1 VSLSS
6 LIATGG
12 PGPAPVEYAVAVDR
26 YLESATLGAP
36 SRRVYRISLTG
47 WAWPLVGR
55 ERPAGAG
62 RRRAAPPI
70 VPLALL
76 DRPEAAGR
84 LAAAT
89 AARAAVAG
97 ARTVN
102 RELSALRSAVGWWQ
116 DQRWIDSDP
125 TAGLRHLS
133 RPARPPLALGAVQQ
147 AALLRAPAGLREHTF
162 WRLLADTGAPAE
174 EILALNADE
183 VDLAGHRTRS
193 GLRAGRGLSGAGLG
207 GLGLGSAGLG
217 VNGGALRWTPAT
229 SDRLSWL
236 LAGRSR
242 GPVFLTERRAPAGTP
257 DADVCPLTGR
267 ARMSYRRAA
276 EIFTTVTR
284 SLDPAGRGW
293 TLHQLRPATQQAA

>member
-1 VSLSS
+1 MSLSS
-6 LIATGG
+6 LIATAG

-26 YLESATLGAP
+26 YLDSATLGAA

-47 WAWPLVGR
+47 WAWPLVDR
-55 ERPAGAG
+55 DRPAGAS

-76 DRPEAAGR
+76 DRPEAAAR

-116 DQRWIDSDP
+116 DQGWITADP
-125 TAGLRHLS
+125 TAGLRHLT
-133 RPARPPLALGAVQQ
+133 RPARPPLALGPAQH
-147 AALLRAPAGLREHTF
+147 ASLLRAPAGLREHTF

-174 EILALNADE
+174 EILALDADHL
-183 VDLAGHRTRS
+183 DLASHRTRP
-193 GLRAGRGLSGAGLG
+193 AAC
-207 GLGLGSAGLG
+207 AD
-217 VNGGALRWTPAT
+217 LRWTPAT
-229 SDRLSWL
+229 SERLAWL

-257 DADVCPLTGR
+257 PADVCPLTGR

-276 EIFTTVTR
+276 EIFTTATR
-284 SLDPAGRGW
+284 PLDPAGRGW
-293 TLHQLRPATQQAA
+293 TLHQLRPASPAPQAA

>member
-1 VSLSS
+1 MSLSS
-6 LIATGG
+6 LIATGD

-26 YLESATLGAP
+26 YLESATLGAA

-76 DRPEAAGR
+76 DRPEAAAR

-89 AARAAVAG
+89 TARAAVAG

-133 RPARPPLALGAVQQ
+133 RPARPPLALGAAQQ
-147 AALLRAPAGLREHTF
+147 AELLRAPAGLREHTF

-183 VDLAGHRTRS
+183 VDLAGHGTRP

-207 GLGLGSAGLG
+207 VGGSGLGGA
-217 VNGGALRWTPAT
+217 ALRWTPAT

-293 TLHQLRPATQQAA
+293 TLHQLRPAPQQAA

>member
-1 VSLSS
+1 MSLSS
-6 LIATGG
+6 LIATAS

-26 YLESATLGAP
+26 YLDSATLGAA

-47 WAWPLVGR
+47 WAWPLVDR
-55 ERPAGAG
+55 DRPSGAD

-76 DRPEAAGR
+76 DRPEAAAR

-102 RELSALRSAVGWWQ
+102 RELSALRSAIGWWQ
-116 DQRWIDSDP
+116 DQEWITADP

-133 RPARPPLALGAVQQ
+133 RPARPPLALGPARR
-147 AALLRAPAGLREHTF
+147 ADLLSAPAGLREHTF
-162 WRLLADTGAPAE
+162 WRLLADTGAPAG
-174 EILALNADE
+174 EILALDADHL
-183 VDLAGHRTRS
+183 DLARHRTRP
-193 GLRAGRGLSGAGLG
+193 AAH
-207 GLGLGSAGLG
+207 AD
-217 VNGGALRWTPAT
+217 LRWTPAT
-229 SDRLSWL
+229 SERLGWL

-242 GPVFLTERRAPAGTP
+242 GPVFLTERKAPAGTP
-257 DADVCPLTGR
+257 QADVCPLTGR

-276 EIFTTVTR
+276 EIFTTATR
-284 SLDPAGRGW
+284 PLDPTGRGW
-293 TLHQLRPATQQAA
+293 TLHQLRSPGPHAA

>member
-1 VSLSS
+1 MILSS
-6 LIATGG
+6 LTATAG

-26 YLESATLGAP
+26 YLDSATLGAA

-47 WAWPLVGR
+47 WAWPLVDR
-55 ERPAGAG
+55 DRPAGAG

-76 DRPEAAGR
+76 DRPEAATR

-116 DQRWIDSDP
+116 DQGWITADP
-125 TAGLRHLS
+125 TAGLRHLT
-133 RPARPPLALGAVQQ
+133 RPARPPLVLGPAQH
-147 AALLRAPAGLREHTF
+147 ASLLRAPAGLREHTF

-174 EILALNADE
+174 EILALDADHL
-183 VDLAGHRTRS
+183 DLASHRTRPA
-193 GLRAGRGLSGAGLG
+193 AGAD
-207 GLGLGSAGLG
+207 
-217 VNGGALRWTPAT
+217 LRWAPAT
-229 SDRLSWL
+229 SERLAWL

-242 GPVFLTERRAPAGTP
+242 GPVFLTERKAPAGTP
-257 DADVCPLTGR
+257 QADVCPLTGR

-276 EIFTTVTR
+276 EIFTIATR
-284 SLDPAGRGW
+284 PLDPAGRGW
-293 TLHQLRPATQQAA
+293 TLHQLRAPASRAA

>member
-62 RRRAAPPI
+62 RRRAAPPM

-116 DQRWIDSDP
+116 DQRWIEADP

-133 RPARPPLALGAVQQ
+133 RPARPPLALGAAQQ
-147 AALLRAPAGLREHTF
+147 AELLRAPAGLREHTF
-162 WRLLADTGAPAE
+162 WRLLADTGAAAE
-174 EILALNADE
+174 EILALDADQ
-183 VDLAGHRTRS
+183 VDVAGHGTRS
-193 GLRAGRGLSGAGLG
+193 GLRAGPGLDVGV
-207 GLGLGSAGLG
+207 GLGL
-217 VNGGALRWTPAT
+217 NGGALRWTPAT

-257 DADVCPLTGR
+257 AADVCPLTGR

-276 EIFTTVTR
+276 ELFTAVTR

>member
-1 VSLSS
+1 MILSS
-6 LIATGG
+6 LLATAG

-26 YLESATLGAP
+26 YLDSATLGAA

-47 WAWPLVGR
+47 WAWPLVDR
-55 ERPAGAG
+55 DRPAGAG

-76 DRPEAAGR
+76 DRPEAAAR

-116 DQRWIDSDP
+116 EQGWITADP
-125 TAGLRHLS
+125 TASLRHLS
-133 RPARPPLALGAVQQ
+133 RPATPPLALGEAQH
-147 AALLRAPAGLREHTF
+147 ADLLRAPAGLREHTF
-162 WRLLADTGAPAE
+162 WRLLADTGAAAE
-174 EILALNADE
+174 EILALNADHL
-183 VDLAGHRTRS
+183 DLAGHRTRT
-193 GLRAGRGLSGAGLG
+193 RELS
-207 GLGLGSAGLG
+207 
-217 VNGGALRWTPAT
+217 WTPAT
-229 SDRLSWL
+229 SERLGWL
-236 LAGRSR
+236 LAGRCR

-257 DADVCPLTGR
+257 SADVCPLTGR

-276 EIFTTVTR
+276 EIFTAATR

-293 TLHQLRPATQQAA
+293 TLHQLRVSVPRAA